1 MMPPGGP
8 ANGAGPGQ
16 RAEMPEDWLQFS
28 YKVTP
33 CNKPFA
39 HDWSSCPCSHA
50 GERAARRDPR
60 AVPYRSIACP
70 YAKRRIP
77 CPDGDQCLNAHN
89 LYEYWLH
96 PDRFKTEICQHGQCC
111 TRPVCFFA
119 HTAEEIRALPP
130 GLPPAE
136 LCWGT
141 GASQRSAAQ
150 RFSAS
155 RSGAVVAAAAMGG
168 AGVGGFVEP
177 AVWGQAAAAGGGGG
191 VRQRFSAVQA
201 AAGAPH
207 AQAALGAAV
216 PGMGGALILGEPPHG
231 HAGALSGL
239 LLQPAAYQQAAGA
252 MLGGGAVGG
261 APMMLVGSSSN
272 GGGSGRAGAGASA
285 AAGGAPAG
293 LPAGAYAGAFGG
305 AAAYW
310 AGPAPGGAGRQAA
323 VAPGGV
329 AAGMYFGALQPSS
342 PQLVYGSGQQ
352 LLQQVA
358 LQQQQQQ
365 QQQQHQHQ
373 HQHQ

>member
-1 MMPPGGP
+1 MMPPGPGP

-16 RAEMPEDWLQFS
+16 REEMLPEEWLQFS

-60 AVPYRSIACP
+60 AVPYRSIACA

-119 HTAEEIRALPP
+119 HHSGEIRQLPP

-155 RSGAVVAAAAMGG
+155 RSGAAAVAAAMGSAA
-168 AGVGGFVEP
+168 AGGLGEP
-177 AVWGQAAAAGGGGG
+177 AVWGPAGNAGGPQRFPAAAA
-191 VRQRFSAVQA
+191 AA

-207 AQAALGAAV
+207 GQV
-216 PGMGGALILGEPPHG
+216 GALVLGEGPHG
-231 HAGALSGL
+231 HAGTLGGL
-239 LLQPAAYQQAAGA
+239 LLQPAMYQQAPGA
-252 MLGGGAVGG
+252 MLRGGSVGG
-261 APMMLVGSSSN
+261 APVMLVG
-272 GGGSGRAGAGASA
+272 GGANASGAVS
-285 AAGGAPAG
+285 AAGGPPAG
-293 LPAGAYAGAFGG
+293 VPAGAFSGTFGG
-305 AAAYW
+305 TAAYW
-310 AGPAPGGAGRQAA
+310 AGASPGGAVGQAA
-323 VAPGGV
+323 ALPGG
-329 AAGMYFGALQPSS
+329 ATAGVYLSALQPSS
-342 PQLVYGSGQQ
+342 VQFATQNGGAQQ
-352 LLQQVA
+352 LLQPVVLQQPP
-358 LQQQQQQ
+358 QQQQQAAPVQAPQQAFQQPQ
-365 QQQQHQHQ
+365 QQQ
-373 HQHQ
+373 